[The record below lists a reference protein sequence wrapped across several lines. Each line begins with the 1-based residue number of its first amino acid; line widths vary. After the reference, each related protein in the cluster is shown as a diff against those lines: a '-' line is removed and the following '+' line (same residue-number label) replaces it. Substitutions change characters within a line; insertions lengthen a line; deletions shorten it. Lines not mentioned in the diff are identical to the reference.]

1 MESREGVLPGNQEPD
16 LGPCLVRDVLFWGSP
31 PRSRSTLALYS
42 SRFPSLLSPPSSLK
56 GVHRQL
62 TSLFFIH

>member
-1 MESREGVLPGNQEPD
+1 MLPGNQEPG

-31 PRSRSTLALYS
+31 PRSRSTLALHS
-42 SRFPSLLSPPSSLK
+42 SRLPSLLSPSSSLK

-62 TSLFFIH
+62 ISLFFIH